1 MKIAVDGM
9 GGDFAP
15 KEVVAGCVDALNEN
29 KDLHIVIT
37 GKEELIKKELE
48 GHNYDEDRI
57 EVLDAR
63 EVISTNDSPVMA
75 IRRKKDSS
83 LNKGLQLVKE
93 KKVEGIISAG
103 STGAFMAGSL
113 FIVGRIKGI
122 DRPALAPIMPG
133 KNAPFMVIDVGAN
146 AECKPQNL
154 LQFALMGKI
163 YFEKILNV
171 KNPTIGLVNIG
182 VEEEKGTELTKEAY
196 KLLKNSG
203 LNFIGNVEPRDIPT
217 GDVNIL
223 VCDGFTGNTILK
235 TYEGVAQNIFEI
247 LKAEIMSSFQGK
259 IGGAL
264 LKSSFKNIKKKFNY
278 KEYGGAAF
286 IGVEGICVKAHGS
299 SDRKAFKN
307 AIKQCINFHKC
318 NIINN
323 IKEELVNIKTL
334 H

>member
-196 KLLKNSG
+196 KLLKNSS

-264 LKSSFKNIKKKFNY
+264 LKPSFKNIKKKFNY

-307 AIKQCINFHKC
+307 AIKQCINFHKG

-323 IKEELVNIKTL
+323 IKEELVNIETL

>member
-307 AIKQCINFHKC
+307 AIKQCINFHKG

>member
-259 IGGAL
+259 IGGTL
-264 LKSSFKNIKKKFNY
+264 LKPSFKNIKKKFNY

-307 AIKQCINFHKC
+307 AIKQCINFHKG